1 MTFPAKFGIVGLAV
15 AAFLIS
21 CWVSFLR
28 SLCSFNHP
36 RTETL
41 ALIGFAVVAIP
52 GAFLVAPFEDKGFT
66 LGLILVLTLALRT
79 YGPPAS
85 LRARAKTA
93 ALAWSGS

>member
-41 ALIGFAVVAIP
+41 ALIGFAALAIP
-52 GAFLVAPFEDKGFT
+52 GAFLATPFEDNEFT
-66 LGLILVLTLALRT
+66 PGLILVLALALRT
-79 YGPPAS
+79 YGPPAP
-85 LRARAKTA
+85 LRGRAETA
-93 ALAWSGS
+93 APARSES